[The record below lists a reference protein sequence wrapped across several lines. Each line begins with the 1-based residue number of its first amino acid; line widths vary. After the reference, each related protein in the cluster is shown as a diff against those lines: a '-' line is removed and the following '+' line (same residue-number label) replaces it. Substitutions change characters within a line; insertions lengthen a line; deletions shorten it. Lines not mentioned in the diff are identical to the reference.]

1 MKKRWGYGLIFL
13 SALIIVVI
21 VGGRLFFWANKD
33 VYGNM
38 PEYVLLYAEN
48 QTDDYPT
55 TMGAHKFADLVYVRS
70 GGRIRIEVKCDA
82 ELGSEMQVIEQL
94 KFGGVSFARV
104 SLSQLAEFEPEM
116 NILQLPYLY
125 KDSEHMW
132 RVLDGKIGD
141 DFLKKTSDIGIVG
154 LSWYDAG
161 ARNFYSTLPI
171 RKLEDL
177 EGLNI
182 RVQES
187 DMMADMVS
195 ALLANPVK
203 IVYSDVY
210 SAIEQGIVDCA
221 ENNWPS
227 YDAMKH
233 YDVARF
239 YTVDEHTRVPELQI
253 CSKVIWDK
261 LDEKDQQI
269 ILDCAKESSLY
280 ERKLWQE
287 SEKSSRENAEKNG
300 VTVIE
305 LSESEKARFRNAM
318 SAVYEKYCGNQMELI
333 NEISEY

>member
-1 MKKRWGYGLIFL
+1 MKKRLGYGVIFL
-13 SALIIVVI
+13 AAATIVLI
-21 VGGRLFFWANKD
+21 VGIRLFLWANKD
-33 VYGNM
+33 AHEIT

-48 QTDDYPT
+48 QTEDYPT
-55 TMGAHKFADLVYVRS
+55 TMGAKKFADLVYARS
-70 GGRIRIEVKCDA
+70 GGRIRVVIKYDA
-82 ELGSEMQVIEQL
+82 ELGSESQVIEQL
-94 KFGGVSFARV
+94 GYGGISFARV
-104 SLSQLAEFEPEM
+104 SLSQLAEFVPEM
-116 NILQLPYLY
+116 NVLQLPYLY
-125 KDSEHMW
+125 SDSDHMW
-132 RVLDGKIGD
+132 RVLDGNIGD
-141 DFLKKTSDIGIVG
+141 EFLEEASDIGIIG

-161 ARNFYSTLPI
+161 ARNFYSTVPI

-177 EGLNI
+177 AGMNI

-227 YDAMKH
+227 YESMKH
-233 YDVARF
+233 YDVARY

-261 LDEKDQQI
+261 LDADDQQI

-287 SEKSSRENAEKNG
+287 REKSSREIAEKNG
-300 VTVIE
+300 VTVIG
-305 LSESEKARFRNAM
+305 LSASEKARFRNAM
-318 SAVYEKYCGNQMELI
+318 SSVYEKYCGDQMDLI
-333 NEISEY
+333 KEIMEY